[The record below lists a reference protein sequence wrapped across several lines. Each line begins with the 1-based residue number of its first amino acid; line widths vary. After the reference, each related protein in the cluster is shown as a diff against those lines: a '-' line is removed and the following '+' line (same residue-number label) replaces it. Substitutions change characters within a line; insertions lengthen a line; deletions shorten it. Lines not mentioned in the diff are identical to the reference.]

1 MSHAAAGPPP
11 PATGR
16 AIAFTF
22 DDLPASRSGS
32 LADIQNINA
41 RLLATLRARGITAT
55 GFVNEI
61 KLAVPGEEAERA
73 ALLESWLAAG
83 HDLGNHTYAHLR
95 FYDTPLAEMEADV
108 LRGERV
114 TRTRMAAHG
123 TRPRYFRHPTLN
135 TGRDSLA
142 RAAFERFLA
151 SNGYAIAPVTIDN
164 DEYLYAAAYDRA
176 RARGDAKEQERIG
189 GEYLR
194 YMQEA
199 CHFSE
204 QLSRRLFGR
213 EIAQVLLLH
222 ANALNAAYLDELA
235 TLFRGRGYRFVSL
248 DRALVDAA
256 YGSRDTYIGPMGIS
270 WLQRWAITRG
280 EPPGDQP
287 AAADWVRAAAR

>member
-176 RARGDAKEQERIG
+176 RARGDQASCDRIAA
-189 GEYLR
+189 EYLP
-194 YMQEA
+194 YMEGVCA
-199 CHFSE
+199 YYESLADH
-204 QLSRRLFGR
+204 LFAR
-213 EIAQVLLLH
+213 EIPQVLLLH
-222 ANALNAAYLDELA
+222 ANALNAARLDALV
-235 TLFRGRGYRFVSL
+235 TMLRKRGYRFVTL
-248 DRALVDAA
+248 DQALEDPA
-256 YGSRDTYIGPMGIS
+256 Y
-270 WLQRWAITRG
+270 
-280 EPPGDQP
+280 
-287 AAADWVRAAAR
+287 